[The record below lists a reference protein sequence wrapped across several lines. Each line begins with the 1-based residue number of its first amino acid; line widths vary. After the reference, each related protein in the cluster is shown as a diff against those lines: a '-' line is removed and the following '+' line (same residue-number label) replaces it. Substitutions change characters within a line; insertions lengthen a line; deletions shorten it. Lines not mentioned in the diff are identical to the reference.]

1 MDRMPP
7 LLHSLVLVAGVV
19 FVLCQCVV
27 LGLWVFIYLAEGHY
41 PRTVLGL
48 LVMGSVVMTWHL
60 TPLGVVDRPHTSA
73 PDALYIF
80 LRDDRPHRS
89 EQQAVPPELHGREA
103 PRDRQG
109 GQGRDAGDLS
119 GEWMMI
125 NTVWETQYAAYQHLQ
140 LGFRLW
146 IRQQGQTFEATGEKY
161 LENGR
166 SIPAAARRRITI
178 QGTLKAGGVIEATFV
193 EAGRRRQ
200 TTGRLQLTRRDSQHL
215 QGTFH
220 STAAGSSGASQWR
233 RVQ

>member
-1 MDRMPP
+1 MPP
-7 LLHSLVLVAGVV
+7 LLHALVLVAGLVFALGQGVV
-19 FVLCQCVV
+19 F
-27 LGLWVFIYLAEGHY
+27 GLWVFMYLAEGHY
-41 PRTVLGL
+41 PRAVLGL
-48 LVMGSVVMTWHL
+48 LVTGSVVLAWHL
-60 TPLGVVDRPHTSA
+60 TPLGVVDRPHTAA
-73 PDALYIF
+73 PDALLIF

-103 PRDRQG
+103 PQDRQEW
-109 GQGRDAGDLS
+109 QGRDAVDLS

-166 SIPAAARRRITI
+166 PIPAAARRPITI

-193 EAGRRRQ
+193 EAGQRRQ
-200 TTGRLQLTRRDSQHL
+200 TTGRLQLTRRDPQHL

-233 RVQ
+233 RVP